1 MAKVFIDGAAGTTGL
16 AIRERLAGRRDLDLI
31 TLPEEVRKDPAARAE
46 ALNRADAAILCLPGF
61 YQRRL

>member
-31 TLPEEVRKDPAARAE
+31 TLPEEVRKDPRH
-46 ALNRADAAILCLPGF
+46 G
-61 YQRRL
+61 RRH